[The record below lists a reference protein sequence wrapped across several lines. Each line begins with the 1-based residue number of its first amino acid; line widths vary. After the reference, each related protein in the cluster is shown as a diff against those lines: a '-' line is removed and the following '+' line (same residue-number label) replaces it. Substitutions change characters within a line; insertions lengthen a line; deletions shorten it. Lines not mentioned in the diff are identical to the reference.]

1 MTRDGLLEPFRRRA
15 RLIHPDP
22 HFTRRRTPPGGGFHM
37 RQIKTVGFC
46 LALGLAAPIVRGD
59 TGARV
64 VAEMNAPST
73 RTMSPTVMGDTL
85 YFLAGDTGP
94 TGREL
99 YKTDGTAAGTS
110 VVRNLNTGTLSAD
123 PGWLR
128 PFNGALYFTAETFQS
143 GRELYRTDGTS
154 VGTVM
159 VKNIN
164 TVASSSQR
172 DHSSDAAGLTVVGST
187 LYFAAHN
194 NESGNREL
202 WKSNGTEAGTVMVT
216 DPITALSPSDL
227 EDYNGTLFF
236 ASGDGLFKSDGTQF
250 GTSQV
255 KRVREGFRAVTFPV
269 RQLLNVNGLL
279 LFQGDDANNMGNE
292 LWRSDGTAAGTYM
305 LRNINL
311 NTSIVGTTGSNPIG
325 FVTLGDTILFAA
337 SSTPD
342 AFPRVLYKTDG
353 HTEAGTQL
361 VKDVILTGGMIEFDG
376 RMFFSGGMSGDGY
389 ELWTSDG
396 STDGTQRFLDI
407 NPGMDESRPQSFL
420 EMGGLLYFTA
430 DDGSFGREIWVSDGT
445 IDGTRRL
452 TDINHGA
459 GSSEAR
465 DLVDFN
471 GALMF
476 SAFDGVST
484 KLYAIPEPASLAL
497 PLLAAALLA
506 RRRRP

>member
-1 MTRDGLLEPFRRRA
+1 MRR
-15 RLIHPDP
+15 
-22 HFTRRRTPPGGGFHM
+22 FN
-37 RQIKTVGFC
+37 TVGVC
-46 LALGLAAPIVRGD
+46 LALDLAAPILRAD

-73 RTMSPTVMGDTL
+73 RTMSPTVMGNTL
-85 YFLAGDTGP
+85 YFVAGDTGP

-123 PGWLR
+123 PGWLT
-128 PFNGALYFTAETFQS
+128 PFNGALYFTAETFQT
-143 GRELYRTDGTS
+143 GNELYRTDGTS
-154 VGTVM
+154 AGTVM

-164 TVASSSQR
+164 TVASSSQSDR
-172 DHSSDAAGLTVVGST
+172 SSDPAHLTVMNGQ
-187 LYFAAHN
+187 LYFAAHDSDLN
-194 NESGNREL
+194 GNREL
-202 WKSNGTEAGTVMVT
+202 WKTNGTAAGTAMVAN
-216 DPITALSPSDL
+216 PSTAIYPSEL
-227 EDYNGTLFF
+227 ESYNGALYFNS
-236 ASGDGLFKSDGTQF
+236 ADGLWKSDGTEF
-250 GTSQV
+250 GTAQL
-255 KRVREGFRAVTFPV
+255 KRVREGFRSVTFPV
-269 RQLLNVNGLL
+269 RQLMNVNGLL

-311 NTSIVGTTGSNPIG
+311 NTTIVGTTGSNPIG

-361 VKDVILTGGMIEFDG
+361 VKDVILTGGMTEFDG
-376 RMFFSGGMSGDGY
+376 RMFFSGGMSGEGY

-396 STDGTQRFLDI
+396 TTDGTQRFLDI
-407 NPGMDESRPQSFL
+407 NPGTAESRPQSFL

-452 TDINHGA
+452 TDINPGA

-471 GALMF
+471 GTLMF
-476 SAFDGVST
+476 SAYDGVST

-497 PLLAAALLA
+497 PLLTAVLLA
-506 RRRRP
+506 RRRRR

>member
-1 MTRDGLLEPFRRRA
+1 MVR
-15 RLIHPDP
+15 IN
-22 HFTRRRTPPGGGFHM
+22 M
-37 RQIKTVGFC
+37 VGFC
-46 LALGLAAPIVRGD
+46 VALGMATPVLRAD
-59 TGARV
+59 SGARV

-73 RTMSPTVMGDTL
+73 RTMSPTVMGNTL

-110 VVRNLNTGTLSAD
+110 VVRNLNTGTLSSD
-123 PGWLR
+123 PGWLT
-128 PFNGALYFTAETFQS
+128 PYNGALYFTAETFQS

-154 VGTVM
+154 AGTVI

-164 TVASSSQR
+164 TIASSSQSDR
-172 DHSSDAAGLTVVGST
+172 SSDPAHLTVMNGN
-187 LYFAAHN
+187 LYFAAHDSDLN
-194 NESGNREL
+194 GNREL
-202 WKSNGTEAGTVMVT
+202 WKTNGTEAGTTMVAN
-216 DPITALSPSDL
+216 PSTAIYPSEL
-227 EDYNGTLFF
+227 ESYNGALYFN
-236 ASGDGLFKSDGTQF
+236 SGDGLWKSDGTEF
-250 GTSQV
+250 GTFQL
-255 KRVREGFRAVTFPV
+255 KRVREGFRPVTFPV
-269 RQLLNVNGLL
+269 RQLMNVNGLL

-311 NTSIVGTTGSNPIG
+311 NTSTVGTTGSNPIG

-353 HTEAGTQL
+353 RTEAGTQL
-361 VKDVILTGGMIEFDG
+361 VKDVTLTGGMTEFDG
-376 RMFFSGGMSGDGY
+376 RMFFTGGTNGDGY

-396 STDGTQRFLDI
+396 TTDGTQRFLDI
-407 NPGMDESRPQSFL
+407 NPGAGESRPQSFL

-430 DDGSFGREIWVSDGT
+430 DDGSFGREVWVSDGT
-445 IDGTRRL
+445 IEGTRRL
-452 TDINHGA
+452 TDINPGA
-459 GSSEAR
+459 ASSEAR

-471 GALMF
+471 GTLMF
-476 SAFDGVST
+476 SAYDGVST

-497 PLLAAALLA
+497 PLLAAGLLA
-506 RRRRP
+506 RRRQKHPSRRSPGLPA